1 MGTKILKHPNIEHGQ
16 NAELVQQIVNWAHN
30 VKSTFGSTASTE
42 ITKQGGIRKAPA
54 RLFNIAPSNGTPTR
68 VYCDLDLTTPG
79 NVATHIL
86 KSVRVDPHVQGSD
99 PYLYLNGN
107 VF

>member
-1 MGTKILKHPNIEHGQ
+1 MKKLMGLGKKKKD
-16 NAELVQQIVNWAHN
+16 

-79 NVATHIL
+79 NVATHIV
-86 KSVRVDPHVQGSD
+86 KKKK
-99 PYLYLNGN
+99 NGQQKPTN
-107 VF
+107 KNCFFISFKKKFFFNI